1 MAVVDEDVPAGVMH
15 VPVMSFAQPNAI
27 IYTGFTTIDPVSP
40 VMRLAHSRGPITA
53 RKNTS
58 SNLRDECSANG

>member
-1 MAVVDEDVPAGVMH
+1 MAVVDEDVPAGVVY
-15 VPVMSFAQPNAI
+15 VPVMRFAQQNAI
-27 IYTGFTTIDPVSP
+27 FYTGFTTIDPVSP

-58 SNLRDECSANG
+58 SILRVECSANG